1 MFQTTGNT
9 LYFLFSVKGT
19 VSRDFCLLVYFI
31 KKLLLVRLQ
40 GRFCFLPKNHR
51 DIGQKVGSA
60 VYDTPRNGDSA
71 LYHTPRNGDL
81 AVYHTPRND
90 DSAVYI
96 FGKNKIVPEYL

>member
-31 KKLLLVRLQ
+31 KKLPLVPLE

-60 VYDTPRNGDSA
+60 VYDTPRKGDSVVYLTLRNGDLA
-71 LYHTPRNGDL
+71 EYLTPRNGD
-81 AVYHTPRND
+81 
-90 DSAVYI
+90 SAV
-96 FGKNKIVPEYL
+96 